1 MAIIPQRALAVGIPE
16 LVQAYTERD
25 TILYALGIG
34 IGHDTTDLGQVGFV
48 YEKGLKAVPTM
59 AVVLGETMDWVQDP
73 GLGMDVVQALH
84 GEERVILHRP
94 LAPEG
99 RVAGQTQVIGL
110 ADKGAG
116 RGALV
121 HSRKEL
127 RDAGTGALIA
137 TTLRTAFARAD
148 GGFGGVHGETPAP
161 LPPVPG
167 RAPDLTCE
175 LPTVP
180 QAALIYRLSG
190 DRIPLH
196 ADPAVARAAGF
207 DRPILHGLC
216 SLGIACHAILRLVC
230 DYDPA
235 RIAEIGCRFSAP
247 VFPGE
252 TLRVELWRDGRAVH
266 FRALAA
272 ERGVVAMTN
281 GHAVLRINGGWN
293 D

>member
-1 MAIIPQRALAVGIPE
+1 MAILPEKALAVRVPE
-16 LVQAYTERD
+16 LAQQYTHRD

-34 IGHDTTDLGQVGFV
+34 IGHDATDPGQLGFV

-59 AVVLGETMDWVQDP
+59 AVVLGETMDWVHDP
-73 GLGMDVVQALH
+73 DLGIDVTQSLH

-94 LAPEG
+94 LAPAG
-99 RVAGQTQVIGL
+99 SVVGQTRVIGL

-127 RDAGTGALIA
+127 RDADTGELIA
-137 TTLRTAFARAD
+137 TTQRTAFARAD
-148 GGFGGVHGETPAP
+148 GGFGGVHGEIPAA
-161 LPPVPG
+161 LPPVPD
-167 RAPDLTCE
+167 RAPDLSCD

-196 ADPAVARAAGF
+196 ADPAIARAAGF

-230 DYDPA
+230 DHDPA

-247 VFPGE
+247 GFPGE
-252 TLRVELWRDGRAVH
+252 TLRVELWCEGRAVH
-266 FRALAA
+266 FRALVA
-272 ERGVVAMTN
+272 ERGVTVIDN
-281 GHAVLRINGGWN
+281 GHATLRG
-293 D
+293 

>member
-1 MAIIPQRALAVGIPE
+1 MAIVPQRALAVSIPKLE
-16 LVQAYTERD
+16 QAYTERD

-34 IGHDTTDLGQVGFV
+34 IGHDTTDPGQVGFV
-48 YEKGLKAVPTM
+48 YENGLKAVPSM
-59 AVVLGETMDWVQDP
+59 AVVLGETMDWVHDP
-73 GLGMDVVQALH
+73 DLGINVGQSLH
-84 GEERVILHRP
+84 GEERVVLHRP

-99 RVAGQTQVIGL
+99 RVTGQTRVIGL

-121 HSRKEL
+121 HSRKQL
-127 RDAGTGALIA
+127 RDAATGALIA
-137 TTLRTAFARAD
+137 TTIRTAFARAD
-148 GGFGGVHGETPAP
+148 GGFGGTHGEMPGP
-161 LPPVPG
+161 LPPVPA
-167 RAPDLTCE
+167 RAPDMACD

-196 ADPAVARAAGF
+196 ADPAAARAAGF

-216 SLGIACHAILRLVC
+216 SLGIACHALLRLVC
-230 DYDPA
+230 HYDPD

-252 TLRVELWRDGRAVH
+252 TLRVELWREGQAVH
-266 FRALAA
+266 FRAMVA
-272 ERGVVAMTN
+272 ERHVPALTN
-281 GHAVLRINGGWN
+281 GHALLRN
-293 D
+293 

>member
-1 MAIIPQRALAVGIPE
+1 MAIIPEKALAVTIPE
-16 LVQAYTERD
+16 IAQTYTERD

-48 YEKGLKAVPTM
+48 YERGLKAVPTM
-59 AVVLGETMDWVQDP
+59 AVVLGETMDWVYDP
-73 GLGMDVVQALH
+73 GLGIEVNQSLH

-94 LAPEG
+94 LAPEARVVG
-99 RVAGQTQVIGL
+99 RTRVTGL

-127 RDAGTGALIA
+127 RDADTGALIA
-137 TTLRTAFARAD
+137 TTERTAFARAD
-148 GGFGGVHGETPAP
+148 GGFGGTHGESPAP
-161 LPPVPG
+161 LPPVPD
-167 RAPDLTCE
+167 RAPDMACD

-196 ADPAVARAAGF
+196 ADPAMARAAGF

-235 RIAEIGCRFSAP
+235 RIAQIGCRFSAP
-247 VFPGE
+247 VYPGE
-252 TLRVELWRDGRAVH
+252 TLRVEIWRNGQELH
-266 FRALAA
+266 FRALVV
-272 ERGVVAMTN
+272 ERAVTAVTN
-281 GHAVLRINGGWN
+281 GHARLRGAA
-293 D
+293 

>member
-1 MAIIPQRALAVGIPE
+1 MPERA
-16 LVQAYTERD
+16 QTYTERD
-25 TILYALGIG
+25 TMLYALGIG
-34 IGHDTTDLGQVGFV
+34 IGHDTTDPGQLGFV
-48 YEKGLKAVPTM
+48 YERGLKAVPTM
-59 AVVLGETMDWVQDP
+59 AVVLGETMDWVHDP
-73 GLGMDVVQALH
+73 GLGIDVSQCLH

-99 RVAGQTQVIGL
+99 RVVGQTRITGL

-121 HSRKEL
+121 HSRKDL
-127 RDAGTGALIA
+127 RDADTGELIA

-148 GGFGGVHGETPAP
+148 GGFGGVHGETPVP
-161 LPPVPG
+161 LPPVPD
-167 RAPDLTCE
+167 RAPDMACD

-190 DRIPLH
+190 DRMPLH
-196 ADPAVARAAGF
+196 ADPALARAAGF

-216 SLGIACHAILRLVC
+216 SLGMACHAILRLVC
-230 DYDPA
+230 GHDPA

-252 TLRVELWRDGRAVH
+252 TLRVELWREGQAVR
-266 FRALAA
+266 FRALVV
-272 ERGVVAMTN
+272 ERGVVAMTH
-281 GHAVLRINGGWN
+281 GHATLRG
-293 D
+293 

>member
-1 MAIIPQRALAVGIPE
+1 MAIRPDRALALRIPE
-16 LVQAYTERD
+16 VAQSYDERD
-25 TILYALGIG
+25 SILYALGIG
-34 IGHDTTDLGQVGFV
+34 IGHDTTDPGQLGFV
-48 YEKGLKAVPTM
+48 YERGLKAVPTM
-59 AVVLGETMDWVQDP
+59 AVVLGETMGWVHDP
-73 GLGMDVVQALH
+73 QLGVDVTRCLH

-99 RVAGQTQVIGL
+99 RVVGQTRVIGL
-110 ADKGAG
+110 TDKGAG

-137 TTLRTAFARAD
+137 TTQRTAFARAD
-148 GGFGGVHGETPAP
+148 GGFGGEHGESPAP
-161 LPPVPG
+161 LPPLPD
-167 RAPDLTCE
+167 RAPDLSCA

-180 QAALIYRLSG
+180 QAALLYRLSG

-196 ADPAVARAAGF
+196 ADPAIARAAGF

-216 SLGIACHAILRLVC
+216 SLGIACHAILRLLC
-230 DYDPA
+230 AYDPA

-252 TLRVELWRDGRAVH
+252 TLRVELWRDGAAVR
-266 FRALAA
+266 FRALVA
-272 ERGVVAMTN
+272 ERGVVAVTN
-281 GHAVLRINGGWN
+281 GHALLR